1 LPNQTTTLRSA
12 LLSCWALLLGFGI
25 LMLGDGLQGTLLAIR
40 ADLEGFSTTVTGL
53 IMSTFYIGFLLG
65 SILTPKLTQQ
75 VGHIRVFAA
84 LSALASAAI
93 LLHALFIEVPV
104 WVALRLLSGF
114 CFAGLYIVAESW
126 LNDRATNETR
136 GKLLSLYMIVTYAG
150 VGGGQLLLNLAS
162 PIEFPLFILTSV
174 LISVAVVPLL
184 LSAGSPPKYQESVNI
199 SLLAVYRLS
208 PLGIV
213 SMFSVGLV
221 TAAFFALGPV
231 YGQRIG
237 LNVEYISYFMTAA
250 VVGTVILQAPIG
262 ALSDRF
268 DRRIILTITTLLT
281 SVAAVLCVFASQIS
295 TNLLLLAVAV
305 FGGLAL
311 PLYSVCIAYTNDHL
325 NPNQMIAA
333 SGALVL
339 TSGLGAVVGPIL
351 IASFMDHFGEQAMF
365 WAIAAIHALTGLFAL
380 YRMAV
385 SRAVPLDKQGPS
397 TTTAVHPSGSAI
409 ESVQQFSRAEAIED
423 STQAKIQR

>member
-1 LPNQTTTLRSA
+1 MENHSPSFRST
-12 LLSCWALLLGFGI
+12 LLSCWSLLLGFGI

-40 ADLEGFSTTVTGL
+40 ADLEGFSATTTGL
-53 IMSTFYIGFLLG
+53 IMSTFYVGFLLG
-65 SILTPKLTQQ
+65 SVLTPKLTQQ

-84 LSALASAAI
+84 LAALASASI
-93 LLHALFIEVPV
+93 LLHALFVEVPV
-104 WVALRLLSGF
+104 WIGLRLISGF

-126 LNDRATNETR
+126 LNDRASNENR

-150 VGGGQLLLNLAS
+150 VGAGQLLLNLAS
-162 PIEFPLFILTSV
+162 PSEFPLFILTSV

-184 LSAGSPPKYQESVNI
+184 LAAGSPPKHQESVNI
-199 SLLAVYRLS
+199 SLLALYRLS

-213 SMFSVGLV
+213 SMFAVGLV
-221 TAAFFALGPV
+221 TAAFFALAPV

-237 LNVEYISYFMTAA
+237 LDVEYISYFMTAA
-250 VVGTVILQAPIG
+250 VIGTIILQAPIG

-281 SVAAVLCVFASQIS
+281 AVAAILCVYASQIS
-295 TNLLLLAVAV
+295 TNMLLLAVAL

-325 NPNQMIAA
+325 KPNQMVAA

-351 IASFMDHFGEQAMF
+351 IASFMDRFGEQALF
-365 WAIAAIHALTGLFAL
+365 WSIASIHAITGLFAL
-380 YRMAV
+380 YRMTV
-385 SRAVPLDKQGPS
+385 RTAVPLDQQGPS
-397 TTTAVHPSGSAI
+397 TATAVHPSGSAI
-409 ESVQQFSRAEAIED
+409 ESTQQFSRDEASED
-423 STQAKIQR
+423 LPSD

>member
-1 LPNQTTTLRSA
+1 
-12 LLSCWALLLGFGI
+12 
-25 LMLGDGLQGTLLAIR
+25 
-40 ADLEGFSTTVTGL
+40 
-53 IMSTFYIGFLLG
+53 
-65 SILTPKLTQQ
+65 
-75 VGHIRVFAA
+75 
-84 LSALASAAI
+84 
-93 LLHALFIEVPV
+93 
-104 WVALRLLSGF
+104 
-114 CFAGLYIVAESW
+114 
-126 LNDRATNETR
+126 
-136 GKLLSLYMIVTYAG
+136 MIVTYAG

-162 PIEFPLFILTSV
+162 PSEFPLFILTSV